1 MIFFNLWKWLIKIN
15 LSQHYK
21 SFILLVLPAETNL
34 FICHCSLSP
43 KICEPGCSQSLGHNQ
58 CQDCT
63 GVQKA
68 GYFYSETCF
77 RGNYDRQ
84 TSRLTPWQN
93 LMYETIFADYFLQN
107 FTEDY
112 CYETSG
118 THSLSGCCCRIE
130 KKVLR
135 PTGVGW
141 AGIRSKGQQFKIFSL
156 KKQHYICICILL
168 HQKQLFWLL
177 IVSGSKTNIKQK
189 ISYPPLPSPAPS
201 FPSPAPLVLT
211 LNLVELGNLRA
222 RLARRGVQ
230 ADVKEIHVRPKWWQ

>member
-118 THSLSGCCCRIE
+118 THTLSGCCFRIE
-130 KKVLR
+130 KKSS
-135 PTGVGW
+135 PSN
-141 AGIRSKGQQFKIFSL
+141 RSR
-156 KKQHYICICILL
+156 
-168 HQKQLFWLL
+168 
-177 IVSGSKTNIKQK
+177 
-189 ISYPPLPSPAPS
+189 
-201 FPSPAPLVLT
+201 
-211 LNLVELGNLRA
+211 LGRN
-222 RLARRGVQ
+222 
-230 ADVKEIHVRPKWWQ
+230 KE